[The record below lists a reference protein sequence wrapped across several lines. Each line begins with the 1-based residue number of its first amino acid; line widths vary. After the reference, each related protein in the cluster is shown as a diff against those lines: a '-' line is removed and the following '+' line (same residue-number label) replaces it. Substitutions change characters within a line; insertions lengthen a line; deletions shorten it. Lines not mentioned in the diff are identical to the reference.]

1 MIRQLKDFTEALI
14 LAVFIFL
21 ILQSSVQNFKV
32 EGSSMV
38 PSINPEEYVTINKL
52 KYIKIDMARFSRLIP
67 FWDASHTGEVF
78 PFRPGGPQRGEI
90 VVFRYP
96 QDPSRNF
103 VKRIIGL
110 PGEKVSI
117 INGVTHI
124 DGDRLRE
131 PYLRVRPRNENA
143 EYLRLGKDEYF
154 VMGDNR
160 PYSNDS
166 RHWDENFAV
175 PLENITGSK
184 WLNYNLPVDLGFAR
198 PAD

>member
-14 LAVFIFL
+14 LAMFIFFL
-21 ILQSSVQNFKV
+21 LQGSIQNFKV
-32 EGSSMV
+32 EGSSMA
-38 PSINPEEYVTINKL
+38 PSISPDEYVTVNKL
-52 KYIKIDMARFSRLIP
+52 KYIKIDMDRFSRLIP
-67 FWDASHTGEVF
+67 FWDASHVGEVF
-78 PFRPGGPQRGEI
+78 PFQPGGPQRGEI

-110 PGEKVSI
+110 PGEQVSI

-124 DGDRLRE
+124 DGERLSE
-131 PYLRVRPRNENA
+131 PYLRVRPRNETA
-143 EYLRLGKDEYF
+143 DYIRLGKDEYF

-166 RHWDENFAV
+166 RHWDEHFAV
-175 PLENITGSK
+175 PLDNITGGK
-184 WLNYNLPVDLGFAR
+184 WLNYNLPIDLGFAK